1 MQTFLNGRLVPAEQA
16 VVPITDRGFLYGDGL
31 FETMRVLSSTPLWWS
46 RHLARLQRSAETLRL
61 KLPWPETELRRF
73 AAELIAQNALPDCIL
88 RLTVSR
94 GSGARGYSIQGAD
107 SPTVAMT
114 LHPLRPT
121 PAFVRLATATV
132 RVPAHDPLS
141 AIKTA
146 NKLPQILARAEAE
159 ERGAD
164 EALLLNIDG
173 DVAEASSSNVFWIR
187 NGTVCTPPVSAG
199 ALAGVTRDVVIELC
213 RARQISVAEESIG
226 RPALLGMD
234 GIFLTNSGQGIVPVA
249 EIDAQKVQSSPIVT
263 QLQKWLSAAEM
274 TESQSPSA

>member
-1 MQTFLNGRLVPAEQA
+1 MQTFLNGRIVPAEQA

-31 FETMRVLSSTPLWWS
+31 FETMRVLNSTPLWWS
-46 RHLARLQRSAETLRL
+46 RHLARLQRGAETLRL
-61 KLPWPETELRRF
+61 DLPWTETELRRF
-73 AAELIAQNALPDCIL
+73 AADLIAKNALPDCIL

-107 SPTVAMT
+107 SPTVVMT
-114 LHPLRPT
+114 LHPLRAA
-121 PAFVRLATATV
+121 PAFVRLATATI

-159 ERGAD
+159 ERSAD

-173 DVAEASSSNVFWIR
+173 DVAEASSSNLFWIR
-187 NGTVCTPPVSAG
+187 NGTVGTPPVSAG

-213 RARQISVAEESIG
+213 RAHQIPVVEESIA
-226 RPALLGMD
+226 RSALFAMD
-234 GIFLTNSGQGIVPVA
+234 GVFLTNSGQGIVPVA
-249 EIDAQKVQSSPIVT
+249 EIDAQKVQSSPIGT
-263 QLQKWLSAAEM
+263 QLQEWLSAAEM